1 MKTVADSAATLNH
14 GRNVRW
20 NRMAHARHFDDYR
33 ALQRDGLSERTL
45 ALKLSVP
52 RSTLQGWR
60 VHAETLDSDPQLVA
74 FFESAAGLAFLHR
87 LLGAM
92 HLVFVELGACGIRLV
107 CRALEL
113 AGLDRFIACSYESQ
127 RCVNVGV
134 QQRVVDFAKSERD
147 RLAAKMPIK
156 DITIAQ
162 DETFSGGMTLVAIE
176 PESGY
181 IILEQPSKGRDAESW
196 KAAMDTALSGLKC
209 DVVQSTSDEAKGI
222 LAFVEKSLGA
232 HHSPDLF
239 HVQQELTRGVSGP
252 MAAKERAADKAV
264 LAAEAVLAKIRG
276 EKATYEAATPA
287 QRGPGRPPIWD
298 TRIMEAEKS
307 AAEATAERQRIQDVR
322 AEARQQIKGFGEDYH
337 FADPTTGE
345 RSSGSVIQRALQQ
358 RIYNIAEICEQ
369 EDLGAAAMD
378 RILKAERV
386 LPKMAATIDFVS
398 GYVRQQVD
406 KLGLTATA
414 ARAFHAKLIPAKYL
428 ERLSA
433 RAKAEE
439 RAKMSETASGLATP
453 LFEPGGVFADH
464 DAQGRERL
472 TREADRLA
480 RIFQRSSSC
489 VEGRNGVLA
498 FRHQELRGI
507 EPRKLECL
515 GALHNFFIKRR
526 DHTTAAERFYEA
538 KPGDLF
544 RAVLD
549 GIDVPRP
556 RSPARRKIQ
565 GKAKVM
571 SFKPA
576 TADQVSS
583 WPAL

>member
-1 MKTVADSAATLNH
+1 MKTVADSTATSNQ
-14 GRNVRW
+14 GRHEHWDRK
-20 NRMAHARHFDDYR
+20 AHARHFDDYR
-33 ALQRDGLSERTL
+33 ALRQDGLSERAA
-45 ALKLSVP
+45 ALKLAIP
-52 RSTLQGWR
+52 RSTLQAWR
-60 VHAETLDSDPQLVA
+60 VHAETLDSEPQFVA

-87 LLGAM
+87 LLAAM

-113 AGLDRFIACSYESQ
+113 AGLDRFIACSFEAQ
-127 RCVNVGV
+127 RRVNVGV
-134 QQRVVDFAKSERD
+134 QERVIGFAKSERG
-147 RLAAKMPIK
+147 RLAANMPIK

-181 IILEQPSKGRDAESW
+181 IILEQPSKARDAESW
-196 KAAMDTALSGLKC
+196 KAAMDTALAGLKC
-209 DVVQSTSDEAKGI
+209 NVVQSTSDEAKGI
-222 LAFVEKSLGA
+222 LAFAENALGA

-264 LAAEAVLAKIRG
+264 LAAEASLAKIHG
-276 EKATYEAATPA
+276 EKMSYESATPA

-298 TRIMEAEKS
+298 VRIMEAEKS
-307 AAEATAERQRIQDVR
+307 VAEATAERRRIQGVR

-337 FADPTTGE
+337 FADPKTGE
-345 RSSGSVIQRALQQ
+345 RSSGSVIEHALQQ
-358 RIYNIAEICEQ
+358 RIYKIASICEQ
-369 EDLGAAAMD
+369 EHLGAKAMD

-406 KLGLTATA
+406 KLELGA
-414 ARAFHAKLIPAKYL
+414 AAAWAFHAKLIPAQYL

-433 RAKAEE
+433 RAKADE
-439 RAKMSETASGLATP
+439 RARMSETAVGLAAP
-453 LFEPGGVFADH
+453 LFEPGGVFAGH
-464 DAQGRERL
+464 DAEGRERL
-472 TREADRLA
+472 SSEADRLA

-507 EPRKLECL
+507 KPRKLECL

-526 DHTTAAERFYEA
+526 DDTTAAERFYEA
-538 KPGDLF
+538 KPRDLF
-544 RAVLD
+544 RSVLD

-556 RSPARRKIQ
+556 QSPARKEIQ
-565 GKAKVM
+565 KEGKVVP
-571 SFKPA
+571 FKRA
-576 TADQVSS
+576 TADQISS
-583 WPAL
+583 WPTL